1 MHDTLTRGLRTRS
14 QLPAWDSSSIGSWK
28 SSVRSISR
36 CKSKKGHNR
45 IWDTVRG
52 KFYYISL
59 YFVINPSVVF
69 IDSFNFEGTSPMWD
83 SVSTS
88 RSFGRSRSEEMISRE
103 DSPKWNTID
112 SRCSINDQEY
122 RDTDKL
128 PSWDVLEATLNRKLL
143 RYDNV
148 QDSLDTN
155 KDVGIDYL
163 LAGNERKEKDDYS
176 QNEVQ
181 IDLV

>member
-1 MHDTLTRGLRTRS
+1 
-14 QLPAWDSSSIGSWK
+14 
-28 SSVRSISR
+28 
-36 CKSKKGHNR
+36 
-45 IWDTVRG
+45 
-52 KFYYISL
+52 
-59 YFVINPSVVF
+59 
-69 IDSFNFEGTSPMWD
+69 MWD

-88 RSFGRSRSEEMISRE
+88 GSFAKSRSEEMISRE

-112 SRCSINDQEY
+112 SRCSITDQEY

-128 PSWDVLEATLNRKLL
+128 PSWDVLEANLNRKLL

-148 QDSLDTN
+148 QDSLDAN

-163 LAGNERKEKDDYS
+163 LAGNEKKEKVNYS
-176 QNEVQ
+176 QNQVQ